1 MRERRTLS
9 VPSGVVALAAAALVL
24 VLSIAL
30 LPDIGL
36 ATEAPAPAADTTSLD
51 QTKAALD
58 EIEETLGRE
67 DVSAETLANLRQKLN
82 AAIDALRGFVEEL
95 EPRVGEA
102 EERLKQLGPA
112 PAKDA
117 PPEFPRSPAHA
128 RSSANNSAILTAH

>member
-1 MRERRTLS
+1 MRVRRALS
-9 VPSGVVALAAAALVL
+9 VAPGLIVRAAAGLVVL
-24 VLSIAL
+24 VLSVVL
-30 LPDIGL
+30 LTETGL

-117 PPEFPRSPAHA
+117 PPEFFRDRQRARGAQQTIQRS
-128 RSSANNSAILTAH
+128 